1 MIENNLN
8 GLTDAEVEKSK
19 SQFGTNQLFRKKGKS
34 LLSMFRDSFGDVWIK
49 IICAALIFLSGV
61 LYSVIPSGYNEDGIF
76 LNGRF
81 YPFHKIKDMKISVAD
96 DKMMLEFK
104 YGRGSRMLFSS
115 IEEKRKLDQCLNIYL
130 NVMIIPTESWVGHW
144 FNPNWHTGSSFIY

>member
-1 MIENNLN
+1 MNNYFIYLAVAVCWIYVICYLINGRKIKVMCENGTKKYYYIIF
-8 GLTDAEVEKSK
+8 GLLALAVLPRNM
-19 SQFGTNQLFRKKGKS
+19 GTRG
-34 LLSMFRDSFGDVWIK
+34 

-115 IEEKRKLDQCLNIYL
+115 IEKKRKLDQSLNIYL
-130 NVMIIPTESWVGHW
+130 NVMKY
-144 FNPNWHTGSSFIY
+144 GSNKK

>member
-1 MIENNLN
+1 MNSAFIYIAVAVCWLYVIYYLINCRKIKVMCENGTKKYYYIIF
-8 GLTDAEVEKSK
+8 GLLALAVLPRNE
-19 SQFGTNQLFRKKGKS
+19 GLKG
-34 LLSMFRDSFGDVWIK
+34 L
-49 IICAALIFLSGV
+49 ICAALIFLSGV
-61 LYSVIPSGYNEDGIF
+61 LYSSIPSGYNEAGIF

-81 YPFHKIKDMKISVAD
+81 YPFHKIRDMKINVAG

-130 NVMIIPTESWVGHW
+130 NVMKY
-144 FNPNWHTGSSFIY
+144 GSKK

>member
-1 MIENNLN
+1 MNSAFIYIAVAVCWLYVIYYLINGRKIKVMCENGTKKYYYIIF
-8 GLTDAEVEKSK
+8 GLLALAVLPRNE
-19 SQFGTNQLFRKKGKS
+19 GLKG
-34 LLSMFRDSFGDVWIK
+34 L
-49 IICAALIFLSGV
+49 ICAALIFLSGV
-61 LYSVIPSGYNEDGIF
+61 LYSSIPSGYNEAGIF

-81 YPFHKIKDMKISVAD
+81 YPFHKIRDMKINVAG

-130 NVMIIPTESWVGHW
+130 NVMKY
-144 FNPNWHTGSSFIY
+144 GSNKK